1 LQKEPILQALDPTKD
16 LTIMV
21 DAANKTGFG
30 WQLMQ
35 ADDNNVLRTVSYH
48 NGCQALSK
56 SQLSWSPAQTE
67 LAGLALALRQYEC
80 YAIMRQ
86 VNVITDN
93 SQVLHL
99 ETWHPVNVRENA

>member
-1 LQKEPILQALDPTKD
+1 LLLKEAEFKWTDECQRELDHLKACLQKEPILQALDPTKD

-35 ADDNNVLRTVSYH
+35 TDDNNVLRTFSY
-48 NGCQALSK
+48 GGQALSK

-67 LAGLALALRQYEC
+67 LAGLALALR
-80 YAIMRQ
+80 
-86 VNVITDN
+86 
-93 SQVLHL
+93 
-99 ETWHPVNVRENA
+99 